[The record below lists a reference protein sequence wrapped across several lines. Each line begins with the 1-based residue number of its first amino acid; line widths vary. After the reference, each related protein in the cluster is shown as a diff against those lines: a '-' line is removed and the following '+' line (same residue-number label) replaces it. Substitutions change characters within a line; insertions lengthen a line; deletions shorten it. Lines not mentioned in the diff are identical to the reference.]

1 MHHKY
6 ILLDVG
12 FSPSLTSACLDQ
24 SSLLLFLH
32 EGHLKGEFD
41 IQTQNG
47 NSITIPTALSQL
59 AHLAETGLLLLHKPK
74 QKANNTAGRLLR
86 EPAVRVC
93 TSKPPPTT
101 SWNLNTSSQKHVG
114 RKTYKQ
120 TCHCRALPGCVGTG

>member
-59 AHLAETGLLLLHKPK
+59 AHLAEDWPSSSTQTKTESK
-74 QKANNTAGRLLR
+74 QYCRQTAERACSEGVHLQTSTNHQL
-86 EPAVRVC
+86 EPEHILAEARRQ
-93 TSKPPPTT
+93 K
-101 SWNLNTSSQKHVG
+101 NL
-114 RKTYKQ
+114 Q
-120 TCHCRALPGCVGTG
+120 TNLSL